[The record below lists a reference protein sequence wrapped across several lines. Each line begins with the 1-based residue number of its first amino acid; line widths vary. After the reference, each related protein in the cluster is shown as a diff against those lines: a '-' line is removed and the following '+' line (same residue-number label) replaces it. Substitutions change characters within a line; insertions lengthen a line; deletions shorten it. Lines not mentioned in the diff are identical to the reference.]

1 MLEYIYQITGLLL
14 IIFSFQS
21 FLDKENKKR
30 IGTGSF
36 WLVYGLSFSLGSFI
50 PDWLTGVMVLVL
62 TLIAA
67 MGFFGTGTYQ
77 ESDREFKVK
86 QALIFKNKLFIPA
99 LIIPVGTI
107 LWSQLTDITALVGLG
122 LSSMLSLAIVISITK
137 CRPVQSM
144 HEGRRLL
151 DTIGWAAIL
160 AQFLAALGYVF
171 GQAGVGETV
180 SQLVQLF
187 IPDNNLFIYVIAYT
201 FGMAL
206 FTIVMGNAFA
216 AFAVITTGIGIP
228 LLVVA
233 EGGDPTIIGVLGM
246 LSGYC
251 GTLMTP
257 MAANY
262 NIVPAVLLEL
272 KNKNQIILGQ
282 LLPGFAMLM
291 INTCLMYILA
301 F

>member
-14 IIFSFQS
+14 ITFSLQS
-21 FLDKENKKR
+21 FLDKQNKKR
-30 IGTGSF
+30 LGTGLF
-36 WLVYGLSFSLGSFI
+36 WLIYGLSFCLGSFI
-50 PDWLTGVMVLVL
+50 PDWLTGLMILVL

-67 MGFFGTGTYQ
+67 TGLFGIGTYQ
-77 ESDREFKVK
+77 ESDSGFKVK

-99 LIIPVGTI
+99 LIVPVGTI
-107 LWSQLTDITALVGLG
+107 LWSQLTDISALVGLG
-122 LSSMLSLAIVISITK
+122 LSSVLSLTIAISITK
-137 CRPVQSM
+137 CSPMQSI

-160 AQFLAALGYVF
+160 AQFLAALGYLF
-171 GQAGVGETV
+171 SQAGVGDTV
-180 SQLVQLF
+180 SQLVQFF
-187 IPDNNLFIYVIAYT
+187 IPENNLLIYVMAYT

-206 FTIVMGNAFA
+206 FTIIMGNAFA

-233 EGGDPTIIGVLGM
+233 EGGDPAIIGVIGM

-272 KNKNQIILGQ
+272 TNKNQIISTQ
-282 LLPGFAMLM
+282 FLPGLAMLV
-291 INTCLMYILA
+291 INTGLMYTLA

>member
-1 MLEYIYQITGLLL
+1 MLEYIYQVTGLLL
-14 IIFSFQS
+14 IAFSMQS
-21 FLDKENKKR
+21 FLDRKNEKR
-30 IGTGSF
+30 LGTGFF
-36 WLVYGLSFSLGSFI
+36 WLIYGLSFCLGSFI
-50 PDWLTGVMVLVL
+50 PDWLTGLMILAL

-67 MGFFGTGTYQ
+67 TGLFGTGNYQ
-77 ESDREFKVK
+77 QSDSKFKEK
-86 QALIFKNKLFIPA
+86 QALGFKNKLFLPA
-99 LIIPVGTI
+99 LVVPVGTI
-107 LWSQLTDITALVGLG
+107 LWSQLTDSSALIGLG
-122 LSSMLSLAIVISITK
+122 LSSVLALVIATILTK
-137 CRPVQSM
+137 CNPVQSI

-160 AQFLAALGYVF
+160 AQFLAALGYLF
-171 GQAGVGETV
+171 SQAGVGETV

-187 IPDNNLFIYVIAYT
+187 IPENNLLIYVMAYT

-233 EGGDPTIIGVLGM
+233 EGGNPAIVGVLGM

-272 KNKNQIILGQ
+272 TNKNQIILTQ
-282 LLPGFAMLM
+282 FLPGLSMLV
-291 INTCLMYILA
+291 INTALMYVLA

>member
-14 IIFSFQS
+14 IIFSLQS

-30 IGTGSF
+30 IGTGLF
-36 WLVYGLSFSLGSFI
+36 WLIYGLSFCLGSFI
-50 PDWLTGVMVLVL
+50 PDWLTGLMVLAL
-62 TLIAA
+62 TVIAA
-67 MGFFGTGTYQ
+67 MGLFGTGSYQ
-77 ESDREFKVK
+77 ESDSEFKVK
-86 QALIFKNKLFIPA
+86 KALDFKNKLFIPA
-99 LIIPVGTI
+99 LIVPVGTI
-107 LWSQLTDITALVGLG
+107 LWSQLTDISALVGLG
-122 LSSMLSLAIVISITK
+122 LSSMLSLAIAISITQ
-137 CRPVQSM
+137 CSPGQSM
-144 HEGRRLL
+144 NEGRRLL

-180 SQLVQLF
+180 SQLVQII
-187 IPDNNLFIYVIAYT
+187 IPENNLLIYVMAYT

-272 KNKNQIILGQ
+272 KNKNQIISTQ
-282 LLPGFAMLM
+282 LLPGLAMLI
-291 INTCLMYILA
+291 INTGLMYMLA

>member
-14 IIFSFQS
+14 IIFSLQS
-21 FLDKENKKR
+21 FADKENKKR
-30 IGTGSF
+30 IGTGLF
-36 WLVYGLSFSLGSFI
+36 WLIYGLSFCLGSFI
-50 PDWLTGVMVLVL
+50 PDWLTGLMVLAL

-67 MGFFGTGTYQ
+67 AGLFGIGSYK
-77 ESDREFKVK
+77 ESNSQFKAE
-86 QALIFKNKLFIPA
+86 QAAMFKNKLFIPA
-99 LIIPVGTI
+99 LIVPVGTI
-107 LWSQLTDITALVGLG
+107 LWSQLTDISALVGLG
-122 LSSMLSLAIVISITK
+122 LSSMLSLAIAISITQ
-137 CRPVQSM
+137 CSPVQSM

-180 SQLVQLF
+180 SQLVQII
-187 IPDNNLFIYVIAYT
+187 IPENNLLIYVMAYT

-272 KNKNQIILGQ
+272 KNKNQIISTQ
-282 LLPGFAMLM
+282 LLPGLAMLI
-291 INTCLMYILA
+291 INTALMYMLA

>member
-1 MLEYIYQITGLLL
+1 MLEYIYQVTGLLL
-14 IIFSFQS
+14 IAFSMQS
-21 FLDKENKKR
+21 FLDRKNEKR
-30 IGTGSF
+30 LGTGFF
-36 WLVYGLSFSLGSFI
+36 WLIYGLSFCLGSFI
-50 PDWLTGVMVLVL
+50 PDWLTGLMILAL

-67 MGFFGTGTYQ
+67 TGLFGTGNYQ
-77 ESDREFKVK
+77 QSDSKFKEK
-86 QALIFKNKLFIPA
+86 QALGFKNKLFLPA
-99 LIIPVGTI
+99 LVVPVGTI
-107 LWSQLTDITALVGLG
+107 LWSQLTDNSALIGLG
-122 LSSMLSLAIVISITK
+122 LSSVLALVIATILTK
-137 CRPVQSM
+137 CNPVQSI

-160 AQFLAALGYVF
+160 AQFLAALGYLF
-171 GQAGVGETV
+171 SQAGVGETV

-187 IPDNNLFIYVIAYT
+187 IPENNLLIYVMAYT

-233 EGGDPTIIGVLGM
+233 EGGNPAIVGVLGM

-272 KNKNQIILGQ
+272 TNKNQIILTQ
-282 LLPGFAMLM
+282 FLPGLSMLV
-291 INTCLMYILA
+291 INTALMYVLA

>member
-14 IIFSFQS
+14 ITFSLQS
-21 FLDKENKKR
+21 FLDKQNKKR
-30 IGTGSF
+30 LGTGLF
-36 WLVYGLSFSLGSFI
+36 WLIYGLSFCLGSFI
-50 PDWLTGVMVLVL
+50 PDWLTGLMILAL

-67 MGFFGTGTYQ
+67 IGLFGIGTYQ
-77 ESDREFKVK
+77 ESDSGFKVK
-86 QALIFKNKLFIPA
+86 QALVFKNKLFLPA
-99 LIIPVGTI
+99 LIVPVGTI
-107 LWSQLTDITALVGLG
+107 LWSQLTDISALVGLG
-122 LSSMLSLAIVISITK
+122 LSSVLALTIAIYITK
-137 CRPVQSM
+137 CNPVQSI

-151 DTIGWAAIL
+151 DTIGWSAIL
-160 AQFLAALGYVF
+160 AQFLAALGYLF
-171 GQAGVGETV
+171 SQAGVGETV
-180 SQLVQLF
+180 SQLVQSF
-187 IPDNNLFIYVIAYT
+187 IPDNNLLVYVMAYT

-206 FTIVMGNAFA
+206 FTIIMGNAFA

-233 EGGDPTIIGVLGM
+233 EGGDPAIIGVLGM

-272 KNKNQIILGQ
+272 TNKHQIISTQ
-282 LLPGFAMLM
+282 FLPGLAMLA
-291 INTCLMYILA
+291 INTALMYTLG